1 MRPGYLISCL
11 VATIGLG
18 PDASAADEGQRP
30 NILLIVADDL
40 AITDLGYMGSEIR
53 TPNLD
58 ALARRGVIL
67 DNFYVSP
74 ACSPTRAMLM
84 SGVDNHRSGL
94 GVMGESIMPE
104 QRGRPGYEGYLN
116 FKVHPLAERM
126 RKAGYATFMAG
137 KWHLGAGEGQ
147 RPSDRGFDRSF
158 ALMEGGASHFSDA
171 RGTSIHS
178 LQVRYF
184 DNGRQIKLPPDF
196 YSSAF
201 YTDRLIADIETSLE
215 TRPSR
220 PFFAYAAY
228 TAPHWPLQVPDDWL
242 DRYVGMYDDGYEAL
256 AAQRLKRQIGLGHM
270 ADTATPTPLPP
281 HVRPWSALTPAQRR
295 RESRAMEIYAA
306 MVENLDHHIGRLIK
320 RLKERGVYENTLVIF
335 MADNGPEGNDVTL
348 FPGHA
353 EFLARSGI
361 DDTQENM
368 GRVGSYVHYG
378 PGWATAA
385 ASPYRLY
392 KAFAAEGGIRAPAF
406 ITWPARIAAGRR
418 NAFTVVNDIAP
429 TLAELAGP
437 EAMDTPRELLRMDGI
452 SLVPMLRRPGEPV
465 RASEPHGWELFNRR
479 AIRSGPWKATWLLPP
494 YGPGRWQLYHLR
506 RDPYERDDLAT
517 KLPAKLRKMQRL
529 WSEYARRNG
538 VVELDYD
545 MDYDK

>member
-1 MRPGYLISCL
+1 MRAGYLISFL
-11 VATIGLG
+11 VASVGFSQ
-18 PDASAADEGQRP
+18 DASAADESQRP

-40 AITDLGYMGSEIR
+40 AISDLGYMGSEIR

-116 FKVHPLAERM
+116 FKVHPLAERL

-184 DNGRQIKLPPDF
+184 DNGHQTKLPPDF

-201 YTDRLIADIETSLE
+201 YTDRLIADIEASLE
-215 TRPSR
+215 TRPAR

-242 DRYVGMYDDGYEAL
+242 DRYVGMYDEGYEAL
-256 AAQRLKRQIGLGHM
+256 AAQRLKRQIGLGRM
-270 ADTATPTPLPP
+270 VDTATPTPLPP
-281 HVRPWSALTPAQRR
+281 HVKPWSALTPAQRR

-306 MVENLDHHIGRLIK
+306 MVENLDHHIGRLIQH
-320 RLKERGVYENTLVIF
+320 LKERGVYENTLVIF

-353 EFLARSGI
+353 EFLTRSGI
-361 DDTQENM
+361 DDTPENM

-378 PGWATAA
+378 LGWATAA

-392 KAFAAEGGIRAPAF
+392 KAFTSEGGIRAPAF
-406 ITWPARIAAGRR
+406 ITWPAQIAAGRR
-418 NAFTVVNDIAP
+418 SAFTVVNDIAP

-437 EAMDTPRELLRMDGI
+437 AAMETPAELLGMDGI
-452 SLVPMLRRPGEPV
+452 SLVPMLRRPSEAL
-465 RASEPHGWELFNRR
+465 RAGEPHGWELFNRR

-506 RDPYERDDLAT
+506 RDPYERDDMAARR
-517 KLPAKLRKMQRL
+517 PEKLRKMQRL
-529 WSEYARRNG
+529 WSEYAKRNG